1 MKFNVALLSA
11 LFLAGCGTFYS
22 SNNGIEMTDESQSS
36 SAGQSSYNM
45 QDIYMVKAYETAA
58 TRVANKMLD
67 DTADL
72 YETQQHPKLY
82 IKQITKKSPNLPDGF
97 YTARRTL
104 REITGKSGT
113 FILVNNIEEADYILD
128 PSISELTLA
137 NLPAISFRIDLNDR
151 NNQPFRAWNVVIKQ
165 LAEDKSWW

>member
-1 MKFNVALLSA
+1 MLSV
-11 LFLAGCGTFYS
+11 LFLAGCGTFY
-22 SNNGIEMTDESQSS
+22 NNANEIDVTETASASVSQP
-36 SAGQSSYNM
+36 SYDI

-82 IKQITKKSPNLPDGF
+82 IKQITKKSPDLPDGF
-97 YTARRTL
+97 YTARRAL

-113 FILVNNIEEADYILD
+113 FILVNNMEEADYILD
-128 PSISELTLA
+128 PSISALTLA
-137 NLPAISFRIDLNDR
+137 DLPAISFRIDLNDK
-151 NNQPFRAWNVVIKQ
+151 NDQPFRAWNVVIKQ

>member
-1 MKFNVALLSA
+1 MKINVAMLSV
-11 LFLAGCGTFYS
+11 LFLAGCGTFY
-22 SNNGIEMTDESQSS
+22 NNEIDVTETPS
-36 SAGQSSYNM
+36 SAVSQPTYDM

-82 IKQITKKSPNLPDGF
+82 IKQITKKSPDLPDGF
-97 YTARRTL
+97 YTARRAL

-113 FILVNNIEEADYILD
+113 FILVNNMEEADYILD
-128 PSISELTLA
+128 PSISALTLA
-137 NLPAISFRIDLNDR
+137 DLPAISFRIDLNDK
-151 NNQPFRAWNVVIKQ
+151 NDQPFRAWNVVIKQ